1 MFTTFGRILSSGAKG
16 FYRNFT
22 ISISAILI
30 LLISLLSFVSIYLA
44 LELIKPSVAQ
54 LEQKVDINLY
64 FETDAPEE
72 KILELQ
78 GELQK
83 VDQVATVEYIS
94 KEKAL
99 EDFRSRQN
107 SDVILAALDS
117 IGENPLGATF
127 NIKATD
133 ISQYEKVSVF
143 LDAAR
148 ISEEYK
154 EVIEDINYNQ
164 NKGAIDKL
172 NTIII
177 SVERFGVV
185 MSILLAVLA
194 IVITYNTIR
203 ITIYTARHEIKVMRL
218 VGASKFFARGP
229 FVIEGI
235 LYGLVAGLLAI
246 GIMMVGLYYAA
257 PALQEIFIL
266 DLYQFVLEDIL
277 RIGGVLLLIGM
288 ILGAFSSLLAIRKY
302 LNI

>member
-1 MFTTFGRILSSGAKG
+1 MFTSLGRILSSGTKG

-22 ISISAILI
+22 ISVSAILI

-54 LEQKVDINLY
+54 LEQKVDVNLY

-72 KILELQ
+72 VILQLQNELK
-78 GELQK
+78 E
-83 VDQVATVEYIS
+83 VDQVASVEYVS
-94 KEKAL
+94 KDKAL

-117 IGENPLGATF
+117 LGENPLGATF
-127 NIKATD
+127 NIKARE
-133 ISQYEKVSVF
+133 ISEYQAIATF
-143 LDAAR
+143 LEGAES
-148 ISEEYK
+148 SEEYRG
-154 EVIEDINYNQ
+154 VIEDINYNQ

-172 NTIII
+172 NIIII
-177 SVERFGVV
+177 SVERFGIAV
-185 MSILLAVLA
+185 SILLAILA

-203 ITIYTARHEIKVMRL
+203 ITIYTARHEIQVMRL

-229 FVIEGI
+229 FIVEGV

-246 GIMMVGLYYAA
+246 GLLLPALFYMA

-266 DLYQFVLEDIL
+266 NLYDFVLADIV
-277 RIGGVLLLIGM
+277 RIGGVLILVGM
-288 ILGAFSSLLAIRKY
+288 LLGAVSSLLAIRKY